1 MLYYKKIG
9 GVQMANRQEDVRKY
23 TYKDYLTWPEEEPVE
38 LIDGTPIDMT
48 PAPSRE
54 HQRIVVELVSTF
66 HSYLKNHPCDVYV
79 APFDVRLGHNPNM
92 DDEIYT
98 VVQPDLSIICDQ
110 TKLDD
115 RGCKGA
121 PDLIIEV
128 VSPSTASNDYIRKH
142 KIYEKNGVKE
152 YRLVHPSDQLITV
165 FLLEDD
171 GFGKPR
177 YYDKEGTVFVHTLP
191 GFEFEVGSLFK
202 DKGQ

>member
-1 MLYYKKIG
+1 
-9 GVQMANRQEDVRKY
+9 MAKRQEDVVKY
-23 TYKDYLTWPEEEPVE
+23 TYEDYLTWPEEESIE
-38 LIDGTPIDMT
+38 LMDGVPIAMT

-79 APFDVRLGHNPNM
+79 APFDVRLGHNPNR
-92 DDEIYT
+92 DDETYT

-142 KIYEKNGVKE
+142 KIYEKYGVKE
-152 YRLVHPSDQLITV
+152 YWLVHPSDQLITV

-171 GFGKPR
+171 GFGKPT
-177 YYDKEGTVFVHTLP
+177 YFDKGGTISVHTLP
-191 GFEFEVGSLFK
+191 GFEFEVGSLFI